1 MIDYKELEVIGKQT
15 GFTHIAPLD
24 CSTIQ
29 LLPEVRQMCANNT
42 CHMYGKNWSCPPGC
56 GTLEE
61 CEARVRQYTHG
72 ILVQTVGNLEDSM
85 DVETMM
91 ETEAEHK
98 KHFFALEEQLRA
110 KYPTMLPIGAGCCTR
125 CKECTYPDNP
135 CRFPDK
141 TFASMEAYGM
151 LVTQVCQDN
160 NLLRS
165 LYHYIYQLFFTGI
178 KAIMKKMRHR
188 KNAV

>member
-1 MIDYKELEVIGKQT
+1 MNELDRIMEIIEAAGFSHTGKISMDT
-15 GFTHIAPLD
+15 VELRD
-24 CSTIQ
+24 
-29 LLPEVRQMCANNT
+29 EVRDMCRNGN
-42 CHMYGKNWSCPPGC
+42 CGKYDRNWSCPPGC

-160 NLLRS
+160 NLTYYYGPCTITYTSCFL
-165 LYHYIYQLFFTGI
+165 LE
-178 KAIMKKMRHR
+178 
-188 KNAV
+188 

>member
-1 MIDYKELEVIGKQT
+1 MNELDRIMEIIEAAGFSHTGKISMDT
-15 GFTHIAPLD
+15 VELRD
-24 CSTIQ
+24 
-29 LLPEVRQMCANNT
+29 EVRDMCRNGN
-42 CHMYGKNWSCPPGC
+42 CGKYARNWSCPPGC

-160 NLLRS
+160 NLTYYYGPCTITYTSCFL
-165 LYHYIYQLFFTGI
+165 LE
-178 KAIMKKMRHR
+178 
-188 KNAV
+188 

>member
-1 MIDYKELEVIGKQT
+1 MIDYKKLELVGKHA

-29 LLPEVRQMCANNT
+29 LLPEVRQMCASNT

-61 CEARVRQYTHG
+61 CENRVRQYRHG

-91 ETEAEHK
+91 ETEVAHK
-98 KHFFALEEQLRA
+98 EHFFAL
-110 KYPTMLPIGAGCCTR
+110 
-125 CKECTYPDNP
+125 
-135 CRFPDK
+135 
-141 TFASMEAYGM
+141 GM
-151 LVTQVCQDN
+151 
-160 NLLRS
+160 
-165 LYHYIYQLFFTGI
+165 F
-178 KAIMKKMRHR
+178 
-188 KNAV
+188 

>member
-15 GFTHIAPLD
+15 GFTHITPLD

-91 ETEAEHK
+91 ETEANHK
-98 KHFFALEEQLRA
+98 EHFFALEEILRP
-110 KYPTMLPIGAGCCTR
+110 KYPAMLPIGAGCCTR

-160 NLLRS
+160 NLTYYYGPCTITYTSCFL
-165 LYHYIYQLFFTGI
+165 LE
-178 KAIMKKMRHR
+178 
-188 KNAV
+188 

>member
-1 MIDYKELEVIGKQT
+1 MIDYKKLELVGKHA

-29 LLPEVRQMCANNT
+29 LLPEVRQMCASNT

-61 CEARVRQYTHG
+61 CENRVRQYRHG

-91 ETEAEHK
+91 ETEVAHK
-98 KHFFALEEQLRA
+98 EHFFALEDVLRA
-110 KYPTMLPIGAGCCTR
+110 DYPKMLPIGAGCCTR
-125 CKECTYPDNP
+125 CKECTYPEAP

-160 NLLRS
+160 NLTYYCGPCTITYTSCFL
-165 LYHYIYQLFFTGI
+165 LE
-178 KAIMKKMRHR
+178 
-188 KNAV
+188 

>member
-1 MIDYKELEVIGKQT
+1 MLEDIEKLQELGHAA

-29 LLPEVRQMCANNT
+29 LMPEVRNMCASNT
-42 CHMYGKNWSCPPGC
+42 CHMYGKNWCCPPGC

-61 CEARVRQYTHG
+61 CQERIRRYRRG
-72 ILVQTVGNLEDSM
+72 ILVQTVGQLEDPMDGESM
-85 DVETMM
+85 MAAET
-91 ETEAEHK
+91 AHK
-98 KHFFALEEQLRA
+98 ENFFRLEEVLRPL
-110 KYPTMLPIGAGCCTR
+110 YPSMLPIGSGTCTR
-125 CKECTYPDNP
+125 CKTCTYPDSP

-160 NLLRS
+160 GLPYYHGPCTIAYTSCFLLD
-165 LYHYIYQLFFTGI
+165 
-178 KAIMKKMRHR
+178 
-188 KNAV
+188 